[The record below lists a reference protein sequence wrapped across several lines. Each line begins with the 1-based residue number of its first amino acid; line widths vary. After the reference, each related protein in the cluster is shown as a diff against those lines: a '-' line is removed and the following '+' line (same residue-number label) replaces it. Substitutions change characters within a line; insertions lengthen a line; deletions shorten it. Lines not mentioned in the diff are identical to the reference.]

1 MKLPYYLKVTDDV
14 KYADSKMCRI
24 RINPDYE
31 NHEGLMAHEYEH
43 VKQWYAFLAPFL
55 IAAIVCWFT
64 YSDSIAIA
72 LAFFSLLAKGLAYTF
87 IKGVRFELEARAY
100 RKQLEVQ
107 GPQNLEVFAKALA
120 EGYGLGITIE
130 KAREKIKG

>member
-1 MKLPYYLKVTDDV
+1 MKLPYYLQVADAV
-14 KYADSKMCRI
+14 KYADSKLCRI

-43 VKQWYAFLAPFL
+43 VKQWYAVFLPL
-55 IAAIVCWFT
+55 ILAAIITWLSGAKVF
-64 YSDSIAIA
+64 AIA
-72 LAFFSLLAKGLAYTF
+72 LAVLAILGKDLAYTF
-87 IKGVRFELEARAY
+87 IRRVRFELEARAY

-120 EGYGLGITIE
+120 ENYDLGITIE
-130 KAREKIKG
+130 EAREKIKG